1 VFRVDEFSRCNA
13 GSDGH
18 EYARLALMSLMLP
31 SVNSGELSL
40 ADVFPSCLSALGVDG
55 FVNQAQLSS
64 ARSAVVVLVDGLG
77 ALNLSAARGH
87 ARFLADAL
95 RRAPRA
101 RTVFPS
107 TTAAALA
114 TLTTGA
120 QPAQHG
126 MLGYKIRDPRSGEL
140 VNQLSGLS
148 GIEDL
153 AGWCAVPPLY
163 GVAEQAGIST
173 AVVSHSR
180 FAATPLTS
188 VIHAGASLV
197 SANSLDE
204 RFAAARR
211 VVSVPGRQLVFVY
224 ISELDELAHKLG
236 VGSAPW
242 AAQLESVDAC
252 VRDLCGS
259 LPGDVGV
266 LVTADHGVID
276 IPPHKQLLFGDDAEL
291 MDGVESVGGEPRG
304 LQLYVSSGVPAAEVA
319 ARWAE
324 FYADYAWVM
333 TREQAVSEGLLRG
346 LDHTLTERVGDVLV
360 IARKDVVFYDARDE
374 TMAGRAMIGQ
384 HGGLSDAELRIPFL
398 QLGAFAAS

>member
-1 VFRVDEFSRCNA
+1 
-13 GSDGH
+13 
-18 EYARLALMSLMLP
+18 MSLMLP

-55 FVNQAQLSS
+55 FANRAQLSS
-64 ARSAVVVLVDGLG
+64 ARSAVVVVVDGLG

-95 RRAPRA
+95 PRAPRA

-140 VNQLSGLS
+140 VNQLNGLS
-148 GIEDL
+148 SIADL
-153 AGWCAVPPLY
+153 AAWCAVPPLY
-163 GVAEQAGIST
+163 GQAKHAGISPS
-173 AVVSHSR
+173 VVSHSR

-188 VIHAGASLV
+188 VIHVGADIV
-197 SANSLDE
+197 SANTLDE

-211 VVSVPGRQLVFVY
+211 LVEAPGSQLVVVY

-236 VGSAPW
+236 VGSSQW

-252 VRDLCGS
+252 VRAFCGE
-259 LPGDVGV
+259 LPRDVGV
-266 LVTADHGVID
+266 IVTADHGVID
-276 IPPHKQLLFGDDAEL
+276 IPTHKQLLFGADTEL
-291 MDGVESVGGEPRG
+291 MNGVDSIGGEPRG
-304 LQLYVSSGVPAAEVA
+304 LQLYVSSEVPAGEVA

-324 FYADYAWVM
+324 VYADYAWVM
-333 TREQAVSEGLLRG
+333 TKEQAVTEGLLLG
-346 LDHTLTERVGDVLV
+346 LGNALADRVGDVLV
-360 IARKDVVFYDARDE
+360 IARKDVVFYDARDR
-374 TMAGRAMIGQ
+374 TMTGRAMIGQ
-384 HGGLSDAELRIPFL
+384 HGGLSDAEMRIPFL
-398 QLGAFAAS
+398 RLGAFSAA